1 MFVPGVNGSVIPSVS
16 SGSKLKGAYKNSK
29 KRKMPNGGIKS
40 SIENVSPQGDVQ
52 YNVSKN
58 LKNFRAGLQGS
69 VNAPSMYA
77 GSVTPTLSYSKN
89 KFSSYVSP
97 NSLGASLEGDKAYL
111 NYNQT
116 KEGKTMYRDASAGYN
131 TDKVNLN
138 AGVNFR
144 NNSLESGQISG
155 SYNFNP
161 NLAITGN
168 YGVSQGESGLDKNYF
183 AGLRFN
189 KTFKAGGKTMDNG
202 GWANWTPNTGK
213 PYLRT
218 SPAGNA
224 GYSDNTKVITQNTN
238 VTAANRKAAE
248 AAEYAKRVGS
258 VSQGKVKSNY
268 EKAKE
273 ATSFVAQGE
282 KRNGSA
288 SPLDYV
294 LDMVN
299 PASLAFA
306 ATDLIGNTGS
316 AVSNAAQGNF
326 KAAGGDLANAGLN
339 ALSVLPAAAELR
351 GPLKSA
357 SKYLTTNTALKNTYK
372 YNPLAFKPN
381 PESYYRVMPDAG
393 AEDLINSGF
402 VRPAKGSLTSYFNKG
417 VPLDIRRA
425 RTFGND
431 TREAYHGYKGPY
443 MVESNNPNAF
453 DPWLQ
458 FPEPSLKFYQTKAP
472 IPASDIKLYKE
483 DWLKGYKQ
491 IKKPGL
497 KKGGEIDHDD
507 DKEMVDGVASIL
519 RRVESKP
526 NRLQL
531 ANQLS
536 KQFNREKVNY
546 NLAEFLKKS
555 KVKK

>member
-40 SIENVSPQGDVQ
+40 SIENISPQGDVQ

-58 LKNFRAGLQGS
+58 LKNFKAGLQGS

-97 NSLGASLEGDKAYL
+97 NSLGASVEGDKAYL

-116 KEGKTMYRDASAGYN
+116 REGQTMYRDASAGYN

-189 KTFKAGGKTMDNG
+189 KTF
-202 GWANWTPNTGK
+202 
-213 PYLRT
+213 
-218 SPAGNA
+218 
-224 GYSDNTKVITQNTN
+224 
-238 VTAANRKAAE
+238 E
-248 AAEYAKRVGS
+248 E
-258 VSQGKVKSNY
+258 
-268 EKAKE
+268 
-273 ATSFVAQGE
+273 
-282 KRNGSA
+282 
-288 SPLDYV
+288 
-294 LDMVN
+294 
-299 PASLAFA
+299 
-306 ATDLIGNTGS
+306 
-316 AVSNAAQGNF
+316 
-326 KAAGGDLANAGLN
+326 
-339 ALSVLPAAAELR
+339 
-351 GPLKSA
+351 
-357 SKYLTTNTALKNTYK
+357 
-372 YNPLAFKPN
+372 
-381 PESYYRVMPDAG
+381 
-393 AEDLINSGF
+393 
-402 VRPAKGSLTSYFNKG
+402 
-417 VPLDIRRA
+417 
-425 RTFGND
+425 
-431 TREAYHGYKGPY
+431 
-443 MVESNNPNAF
+443 
-453 DPWLQ
+453 
-458 FPEPSLKFYQTKAP
+458 
-472 IPASDIKLYKE
+472 
-483 DWLKGYKQ
+483 
-491 IKKPGL
+491 
-497 KKGGEIDHDD
+497 GGEVEEKEEEDDD
-507 DKEMVDGVASIL
+507 DKEMVEGVASIL
-519 RRVESKP
+519 RGVKDKK

-531 ANQLS
+531 ANKLA

-546 NLAEFLKKS
+546 NLADFLKKS